1 MNFAR
6 IRWEGTEPTRN
17 WDMRGF
23 VYVARDGDTIVQIAS
38 QDLTPETAETLPLAE
53 ASALTF
59 KRK

>member
-1 MNFAR
+1 
-6 IRWEGTEPTRN
+6 
-17 WDMRGF
+17 MRGF